1 MLPGQECLAS
11 PPPSPQCADGAN
23 IIVTGYTEE
32 EVQYRL
38 NPITSLLI
46 KWVDSNGF
54 ALNLKISLYMVFSN
68 HRIW

>member
-11 PPPSPQCADGAN
+11 PPPSPQCTDDAN

-32 EVQYRL
+32 EVHYKL

-54 ALNLKISLYMVFSN
+54 ALNLKNSLFDIYQ
-68 HRIW
+68 I